1 MRSVNFHQEAD
12 AEVTEAA
19 QYYET
24 TSAGLGFSFLMELE
38 RCIDQVVANPKA
50 ANSSVK
56 RYGEY
61 LSGVFPTACST
72 SSLPIEFKLLLWLI
86 KNGDRITGG
95 LDY

>member
-12 AEVTEAA
+12 AEVTEVA

-50 ANSSVK
+50 CQLVSEEV
-56 RYGEY
+56 RRIPFRR
-61 LSGVFPTACST
+61 FPY
-72 SSLPIEFKLLLWLI
+72 SLL
-86 KNGDRITGG
+86 
-95 LDY
+95 